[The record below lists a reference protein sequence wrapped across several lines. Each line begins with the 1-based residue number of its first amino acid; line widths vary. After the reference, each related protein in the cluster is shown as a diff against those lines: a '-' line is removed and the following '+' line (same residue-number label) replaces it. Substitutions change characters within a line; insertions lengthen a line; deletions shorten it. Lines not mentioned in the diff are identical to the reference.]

1 MAQQILR
8 QGEIFLNATLTVASS
23 IDQRASTLASI
34 FSASATA
41 ALAAAAAIHI
51 SDKPDPILVLSA
63 VAIAITWFIGA
74 GLCVWVLLPTKY
86 DLPGNHPQNWWRD
99 EVRLG
104 PLIEAI
110 GGETENYQDKID
122 FNVAALKSDGLF
134 LRMGTVTGC
143 SAPAVGFLIWNILT

>member
-1 MAQQILR
+1 MAREILR
-8 QGEIFLNATLTVASS
+8 QGEIFLKGTLTVASG

-51 SDKPDPILVLSA
+51 SDQPDQILVLSA

-86 DLPGNHPQNWWRD
+86 HLPGNHPQNWCHD

-104 PLIEAI
+104 PLNEAI
-110 GGETENYQDKID
+110 GGEAENYQEKID
-122 FNVAALKSDGLF
+122 FNVASLKSDGLF

-143 SAPAVGFLIWNILT
+143 LAPAVGFLVWNILT